1 MSLGESPLKKSSLE
15 RPGCGAEPHLLSRR
29 QPLRAAAL
37 LRTLASRSRKYS
49 LSAEFP
55 VIGTTAPRRRA
66 QPSRGPWNTAA
77 PRARI
82 CRESPLTAVKLRVRL
97 CTTRLALG
105 HLIVSF
111 ASLPHVWARWVW
123 GCSSFA
129 RPMESV
135 NVCML
140 WSHPRSW
147 EALKLLAGQ
156 KPKDDRR
163 HGWTKNWWP
172 CLQLWLI
179 F

>member
-1 MSLGESPLKKSSLE
+1 MLVPRRCISRRFDSENIYRIHSRNNNFSPELSTNLLFLNLCICFLALQTAEKSSPE

-55 VIGTTAPRRRA
+55 VIGTASPRRRA

-97 CTTRLALG
+97 CTTCFALG
-105 HLIVSF
+105 YAMGS
-111 ASLPHVWARWVW
+111 
-123 GCSSFA
+123 
-129 RPMESV
+129 ES
-135 NVCML
+135 N
-140 WSHPRSW
+140 
-147 EALKLLAGQ
+147 KKTQ
-156 KPKDDRR
+156 K
-163 HGWTKNWWP
+163 
-172 CLQLWLI
+172 
-179 F
+179 